1 MKLEAQWPVTLFA
14 VLGLGGPDALNM
26 IFSNLDPILDA
37 LVRLG
42 QFGVAV
48 FTCIYIYRK
57 GLTLKPRKRKAKKI

>member
-1 MKLEAQWPVTLFA
+1 
-14 VLGLGGPDALNM
+14 M